1 MYTMYTTPV
10 EKCHKALF
18 YVGCGCVHFR
28 VIRCT
33 QDVHACTHLDVFWTQ
48 NSTQIRQS
56 PGLCAV
62 ERIRFSQRAFAH
74 ASSACLLECGESTL
88 PSFSNAPGQDGASSW
103 LVLPIPL
110 PPDVAKGMMVFPVQ
124 SYCSRKVLMM
134 FGATY
139 HQIGKPTNIVSY
151 ASGCSSL
158 FAMAGLHALL

>member
-10 EKCHKALF
+10 GKCHKALF

-48 NSTQIRQS
+48 NSTQIRQP
-56 PGLCAV
+56 PGLHAV

-88 PSFSNAPGQDGASSW
+88 PSFSNAPINSKGTRAPCKGAFRMLNYSASSFST
-103 LVLPIPL
+103 LASLTQMQNSSIAFV
-110 PPDVAKGMMVFPVQ
+110 
-124 SYCSRKVLMM
+124 SS
-134 FGATY
+134 ATL
-139 HQIGKPTNIVSY
+139 G
-151 ASGCSSL
+151 
-158 FAMAGLHALL
+158 

>member
-33 QDVHACTHLDVFWTQ
+33 QDVHACTHIDVFWTQ
-48 NSTQIRQS
+48 NSTQIRQP
-56 PGLCAV
+56 PGLHAV

-88 PSFSNAPGQDGASSW
+88 PSISNAPIDSKDTPAPRKGAFRMLNYSASSFST
-103 LVLPIPL
+103 LASLTQMQNSSIAFV
-110 PPDVAKGMMVFPVQ
+110 
-124 SYCSRKVLMM
+124 SS
-134 FGATY
+134 ATL
-139 HQIGKPTNIVSY
+139 G
-151 ASGCSSL
+151 
-158 FAMAGLHALL
+158 

>member
-48 NSTQIRQS
+48 NSTQIRQP

-74 ASSACLLECGESTL
+74 ASSACLLECGGSTL
-88 PSFSNAPGQDGASSW
+88 PFLQQCADQQQRHPAPRKGAFRMLNYSASSFSTLASLTQMQNSSIAF
-103 LVLPIPL
+103 V
-110 PPDVAKGMMVFPVQ
+110 
-124 SYCSRKVLMM
+124 SS
-134 FGATY
+134 ATL
-139 HQIGKPTNIVSY
+139 G
-151 ASGCSSL
+151 
-158 FAMAGLHALL
+158 

>member
-28 VIRCT
+28 FFRCT

-48 NSTQIRQS
+48 NSTQIRQP

-74 ASSACLLECGESTL
+74 ASSACLLECGGSTL
-88 PSFSNAPGQDGASSW
+88 PSISNAPIDSKDTPAPRKGAFRMLNYSASSFST
-103 LVLPIPL
+103 LASLTQMQNSSIAFV
-110 PPDVAKGMMVFPVQ
+110 
-124 SYCSRKVLMM
+124 SS
-134 FGATY
+134 ATL
-139 HQIGKPTNIVSY
+139 G
-151 ASGCSSL
+151 
-158 FAMAGLHALL
+158 